1 MKHMR
6 HWWLCFMLMALG
18 TIHAAHAQQPFDL
31 DTAFRTPISERY
43 VNSILPQAD
52 GKLILSGRMLFPGAL
67 NEHLLVR
74 IEPNGEL
81 DPTYYASSLGG
92 GKLRFWNGLAYVGA
106 NSTVRRILPNGY
118 VDPSFIGMN
127 TGPYF
132 SSGQGGDYH
141 VYPDGRVLMSG
152 LHVLSDSIRG
162 FEGFYCLVWFT
173 NTGYLDTTQTHRT
186 SDNAIS
192 SIHQQPDG
200 KFLLSGIFTTYEG
213 QPVGR
218 IFRVHPDGALDTT
231 FQTDFDWGEA
241 NAISVLGDGRI
252 LASGYMIRDGIS
264 DTLRMIRLMPDGSL
278 DPTFNNDLS
287 APVEGLGNYS
297 TLRHTL
303 LVDGRIVLHGGFY
316 QVDGEPR
323 SGIAMLTPDGELSDD
338 AFAGGGC
345 GNYFDQLN
353 NTNVHSSRGMA
364 LAHDGSWYIH
374 GSYHGYDDG
383 TVNDS
388 TQRFVSRLYGLDVG
402 VQEPQAPWP
411 GELTLHPNPAGTST
425 TVQFSSAATRELT
438 LVLRD
443 PLGRLVHTER
453 LPYGQSAHSIELTHL
468 PEGVYLISVE
478 GTAAPFAPARLVV
491 SR

>member
-1 MKHMR
+1 
-6 HWWLCFMLMALG
+6 MLLALG
-18 TIHAAHAQQPFDL
+18 AIHAAQAQQPFDL

-92 GKLRFWNGLAYVGA
+92 GKLRSWNGLAYVGA

-141 VYPDGRVLMSG
+141 VYPDGRVLMTG
-152 LHVLSDSIRG
+152 VHVLSDSIRG
-162 FEGFYCLVWFT
+162 FEGFYNLVWFT
-173 NTGYLDTTQTHRT
+173 NTGYLDTTATHRQC
-186 SDNAIS
+186 DG
-192 SIHQQPDG
+192 SIDFIHALPDG
-200 KFLLSGIFTTYEG
+200 KFLLSGVFTSYEG
-213 QPVGR
+213 QPAGR
-218 IFRVHPDGALDTT
+218 IIRIHPDGALDTSFNT
-231 FQTDFDWGEA
+231 SIHWGQA
-241 NAISVLGDGRI
+241 YGCHVQSDGKI
-252 LASGYMIRDGIS
+252 LAAGRFQVTGDP
-264 DTLRMIRLMPDGSL
+264 DTLHLIRLMPDGTL
-278 DPTFNNDLS
+278 DPTFNNHLRS
-287 APVEGLGNYS
+287 AYHSYGGLVPWGGITPVPPLG
-297 TLRHTL
+297 L
-303 LVDGRIVLHGGFY
+303 LVYGAFTSIDEQTRGGIALVDTAGALLDTYFTGSGCGVYEYMGFPYSSVESIAPDPVNGGFY
-316 QVDGEPR
+316 
-323 SGIAMLTPDGELSDD
+323 I
-338 AFAGGGC
+338 C
-345 GNYFDQLN
+345 G
-353 NTNVHSSRGMA
+353 A
-364 LAHDGSWYIH
+364 
-374 GSYHGYDDG
+374 YHGYDDG

-411 GELTLHPNPAGTST
+411 GEMTLHPNPAGSST

-453 LPYGQSAHSIELTHL
+453 LPYGQTAHSIELTHL